1 MSHERL
7 YHTVL
12 RMDLSGTTPYER
24 HQRVAALVSK
34 DRTAP
39 RDYLFAV
46 SDDEQEVYVRS
57 PEPRIDV
64 SGWREME
71 LPQQG
76 QIYRIGALVW
86 ADVSKFSEQYRNL
99 WRIGFGVDDR
109 IKKWFSDACD
119 VTDLTFSFQ
128 PSVEFGKPRMKRVFF
143 TPVRVSARA
152 HVRDAKAAARIAA
165 QGIGHGKA
173 FGYGCVFF
181 SPDQ

>member
-1 MSHERL
+1 MNPQRL

-46 SDDEQEVYVRS
+46 SEDEQEVYVRS

-76 QIYRIGALVW
+76 QIYRISAVLW
-86 ADVSKFSEQYRNL
+86 IDASKLSVRVRNL
-99 WRIGFGVDDR
+99 WRIGFGADDQ
-109 IKKWFSDACD
+109 IKTWLSGACD
-119 VTDLTFSFQ
+119 VAELALSFQ
-128 PSVEFGKPRMKRVFF
+128 PSVEFGKPRMRRVLF
-143 TPVRVSARA
+143 TPVRVSARV

-181 SPDQ
+181 AQSG